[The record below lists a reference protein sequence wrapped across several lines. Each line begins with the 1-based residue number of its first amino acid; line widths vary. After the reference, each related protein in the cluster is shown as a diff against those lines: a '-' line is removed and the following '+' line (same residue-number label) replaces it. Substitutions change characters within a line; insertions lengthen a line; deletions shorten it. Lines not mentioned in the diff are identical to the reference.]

1 MANMSYCRFENTY
14 RDLLD
19 CLSAMN
25 DRLDD
30 IEKGYRDRLVD
41 VCKEIIE
48 EHELTKMSDD
58 VWGDDEWG
66 VNIVVDEWNEDNN
79 EPEYDGAGFTE
90 DDRIVNGEYRVIDNN
105 NNSANDE
112 AQDHNVFGENKI

>member
-1 MANMSYCRFENTY
+1 
-14 RDLLD
+14 
-19 CLSAMN
+19 MN
-25 DRLDD
+25 DQLSDR
-30 IEKGYRDRLVD
+30 EKGYRDRLVD
-41 VCKEIIE
+41 VCKQIIE

-58 VWGDDEWG
+58 VWGDDDWG
-66 VNIVVDEWNEDNN
+66 FYITVDEYVDNN

-105 NNSANDE
+105 NSANDE

>member
-25 DRLDD
+25 DKLCGS
-30 IEKGYRDRLVD
+30 EFGYRESLVD
-41 VCKEIIE
+41 VCKQIIE
-48 EHELTKMSDD
+48 EYELTKMSDD

-66 VNIVVDEWNEDNN
+66 FDVVELERGDE
-79 EPEYDGAGFTE
+79 
-90 DDRIVNGEYRVIDNN
+90 DNN

>member
-25 DRLDD
+25 DQLSDR
-30 IEKGYRDRLVD
+30 EKGYRDRLVD

-66 VNIVVDEWNEDNN
+66 FDVVVDE
-79 EPEYDGAGFTE
+79 
-90 DDRIVNGEYRVIDNN
+90 DNN

>member
-30 IEKGYRDRLVD
+30 REKGYRDRLVD

-48 EHELTKMSDD
+48 EHELNKMSDD
-58 VWGDDEWG
+58 VWGDHDWG
-66 VNIVVDEWNEDNN
+66 FYITVDEYEEGTNE
-79 EPEYDGAGFTE
+79 
-90 DDRIVNGEYRVIDNN
+90 DNN

>member
-25 DRLDD
+25 NQLDD
-30 IEKGYRDRLVD
+30 REKGYRDRLVD

-48 EHELTKMSDD
+48 EHELNKMSDD

-105 NNSANDE
+105 NSANDE
-112 AQDHNVFGENKI
+112 VQDHNVFGENKI

>member
-25 DRLDD
+25 DKLCGS
-30 IEKGYRDRLVD
+30 EFGYRESLVD
-41 VCKEIIE
+41 VCKQIIE

-58 VWGDDEWG
+58 VWGDDDWG
-66 VNIVVDEWNEDNN
+66 FYITVDEYVDNN

-90 DDRIVNGEYRVIDNN
+90 DDRIVNEEYRVIDTQNN

-112 AQDHNVFGENKI
+112 V